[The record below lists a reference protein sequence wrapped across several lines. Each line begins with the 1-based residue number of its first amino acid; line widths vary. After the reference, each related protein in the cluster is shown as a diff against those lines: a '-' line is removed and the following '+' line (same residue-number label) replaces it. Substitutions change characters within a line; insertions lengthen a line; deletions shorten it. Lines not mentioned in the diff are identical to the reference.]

1 MIAATVSTLPPAH
14 PRRCGENMFWISS
27 RSDSAGSSPQV
38 RGKLPNVAGSL
49 PSSRLIPAGAG
60 KTARYYHARTTTAAH
75 PRRCGE
81 NSVRYSDLSFKTGS
95 SPQVRGKQGR
105 SIQNLL
111 ASRLIPAG
119 AGKTSSDIPVCFITS
134 AHPRRCGE
142 NLFTAQKRLLI
153 SGSSPQVRGKREA
166 VLLLSN
172 LGRLIP
178 AGAGKTQLQQSLFLL
193 DTAHPRRCGENV
205 DSR

>member
-142 NLFTAQKRLLI
+142 NTAALAAEGIVL
-153 SGSSPQVRGKREA
+153 GSSPQVRGKHIART
-166 VLLLSN
+166 VPRSSL
-172 LGRLIP
+172 RLIP
-178 AGAGKTQLQQSLFLL
+178 AGAGKT
-193 DTAHPRRCGENV
+193 V
-205 DSR
+205 

>member
-1 MIAATVSTLPPAH
+1 MRGKHTGQTVKTFPVRLIPAGAGKTMIAATVSTLPPAH

-142 NLFTAQKRLLI
+142 NVVSSGLLP
-153 SGSSPQVRGKREA
+153 S
-166 VLLLSN
+166 
-172 LGRLIP
+172 
-178 AGAGKTQLQQSLFLL
+178 
-193 DTAHPRRCGENV
+193 
-205 DSR
+205 